1 MNINAK
7 KFSTKTSKQNL
18 NSMLKKDHTPYHDQM
33 GFISGVQRWFNM

>member
-7 KFSTKTSKQNL
+7 IL
-18 NSMLKKDHTPYHDQM
+18 NKKLANKIQQHVKKDHTPYHDQM